1 MRVISG
7 IYKRRRFDVPRTF
20 KARPTTDFAKENLFN
35 VLNNYIDF
43 EEGITAL
50 DLFAG
55 TGSISIELVSRGC
68 DRVISIEKDP
78 AHHSFICK
86 IMKEVQTDKCLPIRG
101 DVFKFI
107 KNGREQFDFIFADPP
122 YALKELETIPELIF
136 QNNLL
141 VYNGMYYQIGEEH
154 KEFCAEKTQ
163 DEDYYVLT
171 LAAIARE
178 LDGKGMNQA
187 KVHIAAGLPLTWVA
201 TQKEDFQKYL
211 LQNES
216 VDFIFR
222 NKEYHVEFAG
232 ADIYPQGFAA
242 AFYRLQDFKGINMLV
257 DIGNGTMNIMYIN
270 NSRPL
275 EKKCFT
281 EKYGTHQCVLA
292 VRESL
297 LKELGTV
304 VDDLVIEQVI
314 RTGTVDIGEKYLTVI
329 RKAAGDYTK
338 EIFHKLREREYNPE
352 LMRLYVVGGG
362 GCMIQNF
369 GEYDKSRVTIVRDIC
384 ATAKGYEAMTVR
396 KIQRNGGMLV

>member
-1 MRVISG
+1 MIIGIDHGYYAIKTKQVCFPTGLMR
-7 IYKRRRFDVPRTF
+7 YTYEPYTMQ
-20 KARPTTDFAKENLFN
+20 N
-35 VLNNYIDF
+35 VLQY
-43 EEGITAL
+43 GGAYYVC
-50 DLFAG
+50 G
-55 TGSISIELVSRGC
+55 TGRQTLV
-68 DRVISIEKDP
+68 KDKT
-78 AHHSFICK
+78 AN
-86 IMKEVQTDKCLPIRG
+86 D
-101 DVFKFI
+101 
-107 KNGREQFDFIFADPP
+107 N
-122 YALKELETIPELIF
+122 
-136 QNNLL
+136 
-141 VYNGMYYQIGEEH
+141 YYL
-154 KEFCAEKTQ
+154 
-163 DEDYYVLT
+163 LT
-171 LAAIARE
+171 LAALAQEIRKR
-178 LDGKGMNQA
+178 KGGRTA
-187 KVHIAAGLPLTWVA
+187 KVVLAAGLPLTWVA

-216 VDFIFR
+216 VDFTFR
-222 NKEYHVEFAG
+222 NKDYHVEFAG

-242 AFYRLQDFKGINMLV
+242 AFYRLQDFKGINMLA

-314 RTGTVDIGEKYLTVI
+314 RTGTADIGEKYLTVI